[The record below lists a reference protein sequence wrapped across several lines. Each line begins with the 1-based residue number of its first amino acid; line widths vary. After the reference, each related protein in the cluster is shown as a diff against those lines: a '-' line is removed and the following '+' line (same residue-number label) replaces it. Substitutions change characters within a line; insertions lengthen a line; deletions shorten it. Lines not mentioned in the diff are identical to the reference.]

1 MKSVKQ
7 ILPYLK
13 GKWKYVVGY
22 GLFNLF
28 SVVFST
34 VTVTMISPFLTML
47 FDKVKPVTQN
57 PGLHFSKEGITTY
70 FGYQLNH
77 FIAMHDGNKTYG
89 LILICVVVVCTTFFK
104 NLFLYLSKYLLNPLR
119 NRVVYEIRNDLF
131 GKVLQLPIGFFTN
144 ERKGDILSR
153 LTNDVTTVET
163 SVMSTMELLFSTPVT
178 ILFYFVV
185 LSTISAKLFLFLL
198 VLLPIAGIIIGRIS
212 KRLKRTTQETQERQG
227 NLLAIMEETISGLRI
242 VKAFR
247 AEQQREGAFHE
258 QNNRL
263 KNLNNQVAAR
273 REMASP
279 MSEFLGILILCVI
292 IWFGGNMALQ
302 QPPEIEPGVLIVFV
316 AMFYFLINPLKSL
329 SGIFYNLH
337 QGRAAIERINLILQA
352 EDHIQEDTQA
362 QALDYF
368 KEDIVFENVSFGYA
382 DHAVL
387 RNISFTLK
395 KGKTLAIVGASGA
408 GKSTLV
414 DLLPRFHEVSSGSI
428 RIDGQDIR
436 SYSLNSLRNQM
447 GIVSQEAILF
457 NDTVANNIALGAT
470 SKDERSIQQAAQ
482 VANADSFIQQKEGN
496 YQFNIGDRGSK
507 LSGGEKQRLTIAR
520 ALYKN
525 PPILILD
532 EATSSLDTVSEKQVQ
547 QAIQELMKNRTSI
560 VIAHR
565 LSTVQNADEI
575 IVLDHGE
582 IKERGT
588 HQELI
593 AIQGMYK
600 KLVDMQFV
608 EG

>member
-1 MKSVKQ
+1 
-7 ILPYLK
+7 
-13 GKWKYVVGY
+13 
-22 GLFNLF
+22 
-28 SVVFST
+28 
-34 VTVTMISPFLTML
+34 MISPFLTML
-47 FDKVKPVTQN
+47 FDKVTPVTQN
-57 PGLHFSKEGITTY
+57 PGLHLSKEGISNY
-70 FGYQLNH
+70 FGWHLHHY
-77 FIAMHDGNKTYG
+77 IEIHDGNKTYG
-89 LILICVVVVCTTFFK
+89 LILICVVVVFTTFFK

-119 NRVVYEIRNDLF
+119 NKVVFDIRNDLF
-131 GKVLQLPIGFFTN
+131 GKVLHLPIGFFTN

-153 LTNDVTTVET
+153 LTNDVTMVET
-163 SVMSTMELLFSTPVT
+163 SVLSTMELLFSTPIT
-178 ILFYFVV
+178 IIFYFVV
-185 LSTISAKLFLFLL
+185 LSTISAKLFLFLV

-227 NLLAIMEETISGLRI
+227 NLLSIMEETISGLRI

-247 AEQQREGAFHE
+247 AEGNREDAFRN
-258 QNNRL
+258 QSNRL
-263 KNLNNQVAAR
+263 KNLNNQIAAR

-279 MSEFLGILILCVI
+279 MSEFLGILILSVI

-302 QPPEIEPGVLIVFV
+302 NPPEIAPGILIVFV

-337 QGRAAIERINLILQA
+337 QGRAAIDRINLILQA
-352 EDHIQEDTQA
+352 EDQIPDNPHANELTHFQHEIT
-362 QALDYF
+362 F
-368 KEDIVFENVSFGYA
+368 KHVTFGYGERTILQ
-382 DHAVL
+382 D
-387 RNISFTLK
+387 ISFTLK

-414 DLLPRFHEVSSGSI
+414 DLIPRFHEIQHGEI
-428 RIDGQDIR
+428 LIDGISIQD
-436 SYSLNSLRNQM
+436 YSVASLRNQM
-447 GIVSQEAILF
+447 GIVSQEPILF
-457 NDTVANNIALGAT
+457 NDTVANNIALG
-470 SKDERSIQQAAQ
+470 QAVMDNDKIKSAAV
-482 VANADSFIQQKEGN
+482 VANADSFIQQKEGG

-575 IVLDHGE
+575 VVLDHGK
-582 IKERGT
+582 IIERGT

-593 AIQGMYK
+593 ALQGMYK